1 MLAVLRRLWFAIR
14 RRRFERELAEELAF
28 HHEMKQRE
36 LEADGLGA
44 VEARHAADRALGSL
58 ALAQDRSRDV
68 WQPRWLQGLGQDV
81 RLAIRSLAAAPIVSM
96 AAVLSLALG
105 IGANTAIFS
114 LVNSLLIRTLPVAAP
129 ERLVTLT
136 TPRIIA
142 IGGSTIGWPY
152 PVWQQLWQRREMFDG
167 IIAWSSA
174 RLNIA
179 AKGETEFVQGLL
191 VNGSYFETLG
201 VPAIAG
207 RTLTVN
213 DDRRGGGNDGPV
225 AVISY
230 AFWQRHFGGAADAM
244 GKTLTLEQV
253 PFTIVGVTSPEFFGT
268 EVGRSFDVA
277 LPLGT
282 EPLVHGRDSWLDG
295 TQSQLFVM
303 ARLKP
308 GDSASQVTTM
318 LRGVQPAI
326 QKATLPPGNDPTHY
340 LWEPLTLVP
349 SNGDSYIS
357 RRYGRALMT
366 LMVVVG
372 LVLLVACA
380 NIANLLLARV
390 AARGHELSVRL
401 ALGASRWRLV
411 RQLFT
416 ESAVLSAIGTLS
428 ALLVA
433 NWGSR
438 MLVQQISTRNNIV
451 FLDLSIDWRV
461 LAFTS
466 GVAVATTVLFG
477 AGPAL
482 RASRRAPLDA
492 MHSRVRGSS
501 SDPRTALASSLIVL
515 QVSLSVVLV
524 VAAGLFVRTFI
535 SLSTRP
541 VGFERERVLMVTV
554 NSQRAAVA
562 PAALMAMFERVREA
576 IDQLPGVTDVALST
590 QMPVSGSSM
599 LDLINVSG
607 GASVPPTIIGLGN
620 TYANVISP
628 TWFNT
633 MGMPLV
639 AGRGFTAADRQGS
652 RRVAVVNQAVS
663 RAFLNGENPVG
674 HILSG
679 RDPGEPREIV
689 GMVADSIY
697 TSVREPVPPTVYF
710 PLAQHPIPPFQQGAL
725 NLSVRAANGSPARLT
740 REIIAAAARVDP
752 DLALTFRALADQ
764 VGASVTQERVVAM
777 LSGFFGALAL
787 LLAGV
792 GLYGVTA
799 YAVNRRRREIGIRIA
814 LGAARQRVLGMVLS
828 RVTTLVALGIVIGTA
843 LSLWAS
849 RFVATLLYD
858 IGPRDPATLGSAAVA
873 LAFVGLA
880 AGWLPARRAT
890 HVDPAVVLRDE

>member
-1 MLAVLRRLWFAIR
+1 MLPVLRRLWFAIR
-14 RRRFERELAEELAF
+14 QRRYERELAEELAF

-44 VEARHAADRALGSL
+44 VDARHAADRALGSL
-58 ALAQDRSRDV
+58 ALARDRSRDV
-68 WQPRWLQGLGQDV
+68 WQPHWLQGLGQDV
-81 RLAIRSLAAAPIVSM
+81 RLAFRALAAAPIVSL
-96 AAVLSLALG
+96 AAVVSLALG

-114 LVNSLLIRTLPVAAP
+114 LVNSLLIRTLPVATP

-167 IIAWSSA
+167 IVAWSST

-230 AFWQRHFGGAADAM
+230 AFWQRRFGGAADAM

-253 PFTIVGVTSPEFFGT
+253 PFTIVGITSPEFFGT
-268 EVGRSFDVA
+268 EVGRNFDVA

-308 GDSASQVTTM
+308 GDSASQATTM
-318 LRGVQPAI
+318 LRGVQPVI
-326 QKATLPPGNDPTHY
+326 QKATVPPGTDPTHY
-340 LWEPLTLVP
+340 LWEPFTLVP

-372 LVLLVACA
+372 LVLVVACA

-390 AARGHELSVRL
+390 TARGHELSVRM

-477 AGPAL
+477 SGPAL

-492 MHSRVRGSS
+492 MNSRRGSS
-501 SDPRTALASSLIVL
+501 SESRSALASSLVVL

-541 VGFERERVLMVTV
+541 VGFERERVLVVAV
-554 NSQRAAVA
+554 NAQRAAVA
-562 PAALMAMFERVREA
+562 PAARMAMFERVRES
-576 IDQLPGVTDVALST
+576 IGQLPGVADVALST

-607 GASVPPTIIGLGN
+607 GATVPPTIIGGLGN
-620 TYANVISP
+620 AYANVISP

-639 AGRGFTAADRQGS
+639 AGRGFTAVDRQGS

-674 HILSG
+674 HTLIG
-679 RDPGEPREIV
+679 RDPGEPPEIV

-740 REIIAAAARVDP
+740 RAIIAAAARVDP
-752 DLALTFRALADQ
+752 DLALTFRPLADQ

-814 LGAARQRVLGMVLS
+814 LGAERQRVLAMVLS

-843 LSLWAS
+843 ISLWAS
-849 RFVATLLYD
+849 RLVVTLLY
-858 IGPRDPATLGSAAVA
+858 GVEPRDPATLASAVVA
-873 LAFVGLA
+873 LAFVGFG

>member
-14 RRRFERELAEELAF
+14 QRRFERELAEELAF

-44 VEARHAADRALGSL
+44 VDARHAADRALGSL
-58 ALAQDRSRDV
+58 ALARDRSRDV
-68 WQPRWLQGLGQDV
+68 WQPHWLQGLGQDV
-81 RLAIRSLAAAPIVSM
+81 RLAIRSLAAAPIVSL

-114 LVNSLLIRTLPVAAP
+114 LVNSLLIRTLPVAAA

-142 IGGSTIGWPY
+142 IGGAIGWPY
-152 PVWQQLWQRREMFDG
+152 PVWEQLWQRREMFDG
-167 IIAWSSA
+167 IVAWSST

-179 AKGETEFVQGLL
+179 SAGETEFVQGLW

-201 VPAIAG
+201 VPASLG

-230 AFWQRHFGGAADAM
+230 GFWQRRFGGSADAI
-244 GKTLTLEQV
+244 GRTLTLEHV
-253 PFTIVGVTSPEFFGT
+253 PFTVVGVMSPEFYGT
-268 EVGRSFDVA
+268 EVGRTFDVA

-282 EPLVHGRDSWLDG
+282 EPLVHGRDSWLGG
-295 TQSQLFVM
+295 TLYPLQIV

-318 LRGVQPAI
+318 LRGVQPLI
-326 QKATLPPGNDPTHY
+326 QKATLPPGNDSTHY
-340 LWEPLTLVP
+340 LAEPFTLVP
-349 SNGDSYIS
+349 FDGNSYIS

-433 NWGSR
+433 HWGSR

-466 GVAVATTVLFG
+466 GVAVATTLLFG
-477 AGPAL
+477 SGPAL

-501 SDPRTALASSLIVL
+501 SDPRTALASGLIVL

-524 VAAGLFVRTFI
+524 VAAGLFVRTFV
-535 SLSTRP
+535 SLSTHP
-541 VGFERERVLMVTV
+541 VGFEREKVLLVTV
-554 NSQRAAVA
+554 NAQRASVA
-562 PAALMAMFERVREA
+562 PAERMAMFERVREA
-576 IDQLPGVTDVALST
+576 LGQLPGVADVALST
-590 QMPVSGSSM
+590 QTPVGDSSGIA
-599 LDLINVSG
+599 LLGVSG
-607 GASVPPTIIGLGN
+607 GAVVAPTIIGLAN
-620 TYANVISP
+620 TYTNTISP

-633 MGMPLV
+633 MGIPLV

-663 RAFLNGENPVG
+663 RAFLNGENPIG
-674 HILSG
+674 HTLSDG
-679 RDPGEPREIV
+679 SGEPQWEIV

-697 TSVREPVPPTVYF
+697 ASLREPVPPTVYV
-710 PLAQHPIPPFQQGAL
+710 PLAQNSAPPVALASL
-725 NLSVRAANGSPARLT
+725 NLSVRAATGSPARLT
-740 REIIAAAARVDP
+740 RGIIAAAARVDP
-752 DLALTFRALADQ
+752 DLALTFRPLADQ
-764 VGASVTQERVVAM
+764 LGASVTQERVVAM

-814 LGAARQRVLGMVLS
+814 LGAARQRVLAMVLS
-828 RVTTLVALGIVIGTA
+828 RVTTLVAVGIVIGTA
-843 LSLWAS
+843 VSLWAS
-849 RFVATLLYD
+849 RFVTTLLY
-858 IGPRDPATLGSAAVA
+858 GVEPRDPATLASAAVA
-873 LAFVGLA
+873 LAFIGLA